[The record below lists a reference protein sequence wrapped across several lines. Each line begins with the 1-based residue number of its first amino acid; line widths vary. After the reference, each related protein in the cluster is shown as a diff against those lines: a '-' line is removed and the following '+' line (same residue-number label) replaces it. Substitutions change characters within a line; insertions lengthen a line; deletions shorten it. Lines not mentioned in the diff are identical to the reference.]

1 MSASAEEGIP
11 MVPPLIRPPLHRRS
25 DRKSG
30 SVKLGERTR
39 QIIDQINSENIFKS
53 DIVLSYEIIDG
64 DQVKLRLY
72 QGEREIALGLFSI
85 QKLGLGTDDDANTA
99 HIGWVG
105 SIKEKSGNRLGSFLF
120 LVMIKI
126 LYDMNVK
133 SVSLDNYTDDPAR
146 AAKSI
151 YAFMDW
157 DISDL
162 KSKELVAFNKLT
174 PNDKALEVQGEMNA
188 IFNSRSRVE
197 LRKLVER
204 LVKKIEIKIE
214 SGGESDI
221 WNNISKLPQIF
232 RECGQQG
239 GKKRKTRRKIRRKKY
254 KKNKTR
260 CCKRKKFK
268 KHYMWNTK
276 GKRYL
281 AKTYKQHIKGSKLGH
296 TPKKPKRKTRKH

>member
-64 DQVKLRLY
+64 DQVKLALY
-72 QGEREIALGLFSI
+72 QKGNEIALGLFSI
-85 QKLGLGTDDDANTA
+85 HKKKA

-174 PNDKALEVQGEMNA
+174 PNEKALKVQGEMNA

-204 LVKKIEIKIE
+204 LVTKIEIKIK
-214 SGGESDI
+214 SDSESDI

-260 CCKRKKFK
+260 CRKRKKFK